1 MNQAYKGTPFEL
13 TDRVVLISGATGL
26 LGKEF
31 ALAVASAGAHLVLG
45 DLKRDSLESL
55 KREIASVY
63 PHTKTWVRVLDVTD
77 ASSCRS
83 TAELCETQ
91 FNRIDAVI
99 HSAAIDPKFEQGSDT
114 TRFSKF
120 TEFPEELWQS
130 SLDVNLTGAFLLAQ
144 ATCKVME
151 KSGKGSII
159 FLGSNYGLV
168 GPDQRIYKKAGQEH
182 QTYKPAIY
190 SVCKAG
196 LLGLT
201 KFLAAYYMN
210 TAIRIN
216 LLTPSGV
223 WNQHD
228 DEFVKNYSSR
238 TILGRMSEKNEYR
251 GAVIFLASDASSYM
265 TGANLVIDGGWTA
278 L

>member
-1 MNQAYKGTPFEL
+1 MNQPYKDTPFDL

-31 ALAVASAGAHLVLG
+31 ALAAASAGAHLVLG
-45 DLKRDSLESL
+45 DLKRDDLESL
-55 KREIASVY
+55 KSEITSVY
-63 PHTKTWVRVLDVTD
+63 PNTKTWIQVLDVTD
-77 ASSCRS
+77 TDSCRS
-83 TAELCETQ
+83 IVQLCEIQ

-99 HSAAIDPKFEQGSDT
+99 HSAAIDPKFERGSDT
-114 TRFSKF
+114 TSFSKF
-120 TEFPEELWQS
+120 TKFPKELWQS
-130 SLDVNLTGAFLLAQ
+130 SLDVNLTGAFLFTQ
-144 ATCKVME
+144 AACEVME

-168 GPDQRIYKKAGQEH
+168 GPDQRIYKKTGQEN
-182 QTYKPAIY
+182 QTYKPAVY

-210 TAIRIN
+210 TAIRVN

-228 DEFVKNYSSR
+228 DEFIKNYSSR

-251 GAVIFLASDASSYM
+251 GAAIFLASDASSYM
-265 TGANLVIDGGWTA
+265 TGANLVMDGGWTA

>member
-1 MNQAYKGTPFEL
+1 MNQAYGGTPFDL
-13 TDRVVLISGATGL
+13 TGRVVLISGATGL

-31 ALAVASAGAHLVLG
+31 ALAVASAGANLVLG
-45 DLKRDSLESL
+45 DLKRDNLESL
-55 KREIASVY
+55 KSEIASIY
-63 PHTKTWVRVLDVTD
+63 PDTKIWIEVLDVTN
-77 ASSCRS
+77 ANSCRS
-83 TAELCETQ
+83 IAEFCETQ
-91 FNRIDAVI
+91 FNRIDVVI

-168 GPDQRIYKKAGQEH
+168 GPDQRIYKKVGQGH
-182 QTYKPAIY
+182 QTYKPAVY

-228 DEFVKNYSSR
+228 DEFAKNYSSR
-238 TILGRMSEKNEYR
+238 TILGRMSQKNEYR
-251 GAVIFLASDASSYM
+251 GAVIFLASDASGYM

>member
-1 MNQAYKGTPFEL
+1 MNQAYKGTPFDL
-13 TDRVVLISGATGL
+13 TGRVVLISGATGL
-26 LGKEF
+26 LGTEF
-31 ALAVASAGAHLVLG
+31 ALAAASAGANLALG
-45 DLKRDSLESL
+45 DLDEGRLESL
-55 KREIASVY
+55 KSEIATLY
-63 PHTKTWVRVLDVTD
+63 PDTQIRAQVLDVTD
-77 ASSCRS
+77 AASCRS
-83 TAELCETQ
+83 ITQSCEDR
-91 FNRIDAVI
+91 FGRIDAVI

-114 TRFSKF
+114 SRFSKF
-120 TEFPEELWQS
+120 TEFPGELWQS

-144 ATCKVME
+144 ATCSVME
-151 KSGKGSII
+151 KTGKGSVV

-168 GPDQRIYKKAGQEH
+168 GPDQRIYKKAGQAE
-182 QTYKPAIY
+182 QTYKPAVY

-210 TAIRIN
+210 TSIRVN
-216 LLTPSGV
+216 MLTPSGV

-228 DEFVKNYSSR
+228 PEFVDHYSSR

-251 GAVIFLASDASSYM
+251 GAILFLASDASSYM

>member
-1 MNQAYKGTPFEL
+1 MNQAYKGTPFDL
-13 TDRVVLISGATGL
+13 ADRVVLISGATGL

-31 ALAVASAGAHLVLG
+31 ALAAASAGAHLVLG
-45 DLKRDSLESL
+45 DLKRNNLESL
-55 KREIASVY
+55 KNEIASMY
-63 PHTKTWVRVLDVTD
+63 PYTKIWVQVLDVTD
-77 ASSCRS
+77 ANSCRS
-83 TAELCETQ
+83 IAELCEIQ
-91 FNRIDAVI
+91 FDRIDAVI
-99 HSAAIDPKFEQGSDT
+99 HSAAIDPKFEQDSDT

-120 TEFPEELWQS
+120 TEFPKELWQL

-159 FLGSNYGLV
+159 FIGSNYGLV

-182 QTYKPAIY
+182 QTYKPAVY

-201 KFLAAYYMN
+201 KFLAAYYRD

-238 TILGRMSEKNEYR
+238 TILGRMSEKSEYQ
-251 GAVIFLASDASSYM
+251 GAIIFLASDASSYM

>member
-1 MNQAYKGTPFEL
+1 MNQAYKGTPFDL

-31 ALAVASAGAHLVLG
+31 ALAAASAGAHLVLG

-83 TAELCETQ
+83 MAELCETQ

>member
-1 MNQAYKGTPFEL
+1 MNQPYKGTPFDL

-31 ALAVASAGAHLVLG
+31 ALAAASAGAHLVLG
-45 DLKRDSLESL
+45 DLKRDDLESL
-55 KREIASVY
+55 KSEIASVY
-63 PHTKTWVRVLDVTD
+63 PNTKTWIQALDVTD
-77 ASSCRS
+77 ADSCRS
-83 TAELCETQ
+83 IVQLCEMR

-99 HSAAIDPKFEQGSDT
+99 HSAAIDPKFERGSDT
-114 TRFSKF
+114 ASFSKF
-120 TEFPEELWQS
+120 TKFPKELWQS
-130 SLDVNLTGAFLLAQ
+130 SLDVNLTGAFLFTQ
-144 ATCKVME
+144 ATCEVME

-168 GPDQRIYKKAGQEH
+168 GPDQRIYKKAGQEN
-182 QTYKPAIY
+182 QTYKPAVY

-210 TAIRIN
+210 TAIRVN

-223 WNQHD
+223 WNRHD
-228 DEFVKNYSSR
+228 DEFIKNYSSR

-251 GAVIFLASDASSYM
+251 GAAIFLVSDASSYM
-265 TGANLVIDGGWTA
+265 TGANLVMDGGWTA

>member
-1 MNQAYKGTPFEL
+1 MSQAYKGTPFDL
-13 TDRVVLISGATGL
+13 AGRAVLISGAAGL
-26 LGKEF
+26 LGTEF
-31 ALAVASAGAHLVLG
+31 ALATASAGAHLVIG
-45 DLKRDSLESL
+45 DLDRDKLESL
-55 KREIASVY
+55 KGEIVSAY
-63 PHTKTWVRVLDVTD
+63 PDSEVLAHVLDVV
-77 ASSCRS
+77 SPESCRS
-83 TAELCETQ
+83 IAEACESR
-91 FNRIDAVI
+91 FGRIDAVI

-114 TRFSKF
+114 SRFSKF
-120 TEFPEELWQS
+120 SEFPVELWRT
-130 SLDVNLTGAFLLAQ
+130 SLEVNLTGAFLLAQ

-151 KSGKGSII
+151 KSGKGSVI
-159 FLGSNYGLV
+159 FIGSNYGLV
-168 GPDQRIYKKAGQEH
+168 GPDQRIYRKAGQEQ
-182 QTYKPAIY
+182 QTYKPAVY

-210 TAIRIN
+210 TSIRVN
-216 LLTPSGV
+216 MLTPSGI

-228 DEFVKNYSSR
+228 EEFAANYSAR

-251 GAVIFLASDASSYM
+251 GAIIFLASDASSYM

>member
-1 MNQAYKGTPFEL
+1 MNQAYKGTPFDL
-13 TDRVVLISGATGL
+13 TGRVVLISGATGL

-31 ALAVASAGAHLVLG
+31 AHATASAGAHLVLG
-45 DLKRDSLESL
+45 DLSSDLLESL
-55 KREIASVY
+55 KSEIASIY
-63 PHTKTWVRVLDVTD
+63 PHTETWVQVLDVTD
-77 ASSCRS
+77 ANSCRS
-83 TAELCETQ
+83 MAELCEIQ

-99 HSAAIDPKFEQGSDT
+99 HSAAIDPKFEKASDT
-114 TRFSKF
+114 NSFSKF
-120 TEFPEELWQS
+120 TEFPKELWQS
-130 SLDVNLTGAFLLAQ
+130 SLDVNLTGAFLLSQ
-144 ATCKVME
+144 AICKVME
-151 KSGKGSII
+151 KTGKGSII

-168 GPDQRIYKKAGQEH
+168 GPDQRIYKKTGKEH
-182 QTYKPAIY
+182 QTYKPAVY

-210 TAIRIN
+210 TSIRVN
-216 LLTPSGV
+216 LLTPSGI
-223 WNQHD
+223 WNHHD

-238 TILGRMSEKNEYR
+238 TTLGRMSKKNEYH

-265 TGANLVIDGGWTA
+265 TGANLIIDGGWTA

>member
-1 MNQAYKGTPFEL
+1 MNQAYKGTPFDL

-83 TAELCETQ
+83 IAAFCETQ

>member
-83 TAELCETQ
+83 IAELCETQ

-151 KSGKGSII
+151 QSGKGSII

-168 GPDQRIYKKAGQEH
+168 GPDQRIYKKAGEEH

-238 TILGRMSEKNEYR
+238 TTLGRMSEKNEYR

>member
-1 MNQAYKGTPFEL
+1 MSQAYKGTPFDL
-13 TDRVVLISGATGL
+13 TGRAVLISGAAGL
-26 LGKEF
+26 LGREF
-31 ALAVASAGAHLVLG
+31 ALAAASAGAHLVLG
-45 DLKRDSLESL
+45 DLNGDKLESL
-55 KREIASVY
+55 KSEITSLY
-63 PHTKTWVRVLDVTD
+63 PDSEVLVHILDVVS
-77 ASSCRS
+77 AESCQS
-83 TAELCETQ
+83 IAEACETR
-91 FNRIDAVI
+91 FNRIDAAI

-114 TRFSKF
+114 SRFSKF
-120 TEFPEELWQS
+120 TEFPIELWQT

-144 ATCKVME
+144 ATCKIME

-168 GPDQRIYKKAGQEH
+168 GPDQRIYRKACQEQ
-182 QTYKPAIY
+182 QTYKPAVY

-210 TAIRIN
+210 TSIRVN
-216 LLTPSGV
+216 MLTPSGI
-223 WNQHD
+223 WNEHD
-228 DEFVKNYSSR
+228 KEFVANYSAR
-238 TILGRMSEKNEYR
+238 TILGRMSEKYEYQ
-251 GAVIFLASDASSYM
+251 GAIIFLASDASSYM

>member
-1 MNQAYKGTPFEL
+1 MSQAYKGTPFDL
-13 TDRVVLISGATGL
+13 AGQVVLISGAGGL
-26 LGKEF
+26 LGREF
-31 ALAVASAGAHLVLG
+31 ALAAASAGAHLALG
-45 DLKRDSLESL
+45 DVNEDKLESL
-55 KREIASVY
+55 KGEITSVY
-63 PHTKTWVRVLDVTD
+63 PDNEVLVHILDVVS
-77 ASSCRS
+77 AESCR
-83 TAELCETQ
+83 AIAKACESR
-91 FNRIDAVI
+91 FGGIDAVV

-114 TRFSKF
+114 SRFSRF
-120 TEFPEELWQS
+120 TEFPVELWQA

-168 GPDQRIYKKAGQEH
+168 GPDQRIYRKAGQEQ
-182 QTYKPAIY
+182 QTYKPAVY
-190 SVCKAG
+190 SVCKSG

-210 TAIRIN
+210 TSIRVN
-216 LLTPSGV
+216 MLTPSGI

-228 DEFVKNYSSR
+228 KEFAANYSAR

-251 GAVIFLASDASSYM
+251 GAIIFLASDASSYM
-265 TGANLVIDGGWTA
+265 TGANLIIDGGWTA

>member
-1 MNQAYKGTPFEL
+1 MNQPYKDTPFDL

-31 ALAVASAGAHLVLG
+31 ALAAASAGAHLVLG
-45 DLKRDSLESL
+45 DLKRDNLESL
-55 KREIASVY
+55 KSEIASVY
-63 PHTKTWVRVLDVTD
+63 PNTKTWIQALDVTD
-77 ASSCRS
+77 TDSCRS
-83 TAELCETQ
+83 IVQLCEIQ
-91 FNRIDAVI
+91 FNRLDAVI
-99 HSAAIDPKFEQGSDT
+99 HE
-114 TRFSKF
+114 
-120 TEFPEELWQS
+120 
-130 SLDVNLTGAFLLAQ
+130 
-144 ATCKVME
+144 VME

-168 GPDQRIYKKAGQEH
+168 GPDQRIYKKAGQEN
-182 QTYKPAIY
+182 QTYKPAVY

-210 TAIRIN
+210 TAIRVN

-228 DEFVKNYSSR
+228 DEFIKNYSSR

-251 GAVIFLASDASSYM
+251 GAAIFLVSDASSYM
-265 TGANLVIDGGWTA
+265 TGANLVMDGGWTA

>member
-83 TAELCETQ
+83 IAELCETQ

-223 WNQHD
+223 WNQHN

>member
-1 MNQAYKGTPFEL
+1 MNQAYKGTPFDL

-31 ALAVASAGAHLVLG
+31 ALAAASAGAHLVLG

-55 KREIASVY
+55 KSEIDSIY
-63 PHTKTWVRVLDVTD
+63 PSIRTCIQVLDVTN
-77 ASSCRS
+77 ANSCQS
-83 TAELCETQ
+83 IADLCESQ
-91 FNRIDAVI
+91 FHRIDAVI

-114 TRFSKF
+114 TLFSKF
-120 TEFPEELWQS
+120 TEFPKELWQS
-130 SLDVNLTGAFLLAQ
+130 SLDVNLTGAFLFAQ

-168 GPDQRIYKKAGQEH
+168 GPDQRIYKKADQAH
-182 QTYKPAIY
+182 QTYKPAVY

-210 TAIRIN
+210 TSIRVN
-216 LLTPSGV
+216 MLTPSGI

-228 DEFVKNYSSR
+228 HEFTTNYSSR

-265 TGANLVIDGGWTA
+265 TGANLIIDGGWTA

>member
-1 MNQAYKGTPFEL
+1 MNQPYKDTPFDL
-13 TDRVVLISGATGL
+13 TDRVVLISGAAGL

-31 ALAVASAGAHLVLG
+31 ALAAASAGAHLVLG
-45 DLKRDSLESL
+45 DLKRDNLESL
-55 KREIASVY
+55 KSEIASVY
-63 PHTKTWVRVLDVTD
+63 PNTKTWIQALDVTD
-77 ASSCRS
+77 TNSCRS
-83 TAELCETQ
+83 IVQLCEIQ
-91 FNRIDAVI
+91 FNRLDAVI
-99 HSAAIDPKFEQGSDT
+99 HSAAIDPKFERGSDT
-114 TRFSKF
+114 TSFSKF
-120 TEFPEELWQS
+120 TKFPKELWQS
-130 SLDVNLTGAFLLAQ
+130 SLDVNLTGAFLFSQ
-144 ATCKVME
+144 AACEVME

-168 GPDQRIYKKAGQEH
+168 GPDQRIYKKAGQEN
-182 QTYKPAIY
+182 QTYKPAVY

-201 KFLAAYYMN
+201 KFLAAYYMD
-210 TAIRIN
+210 TAIRVN

-228 DEFVKNYSSR
+228 DEFIKNYSSR

-251 GAVIFLASDASSYM
+251 GAAIFLASDASSYM
-265 TGANLVIDGGWTA
+265 TGANLVMDGGWTA

>member
-1 MNQAYKGTPFEL
+1 M
-13 TDRVVLISGATGL
+13 
-26 LGKEF
+26 
-31 ALAVASAGAHLVLG
+31 VLG

-83 TAELCETQ
+83 IAELCETQ

-99 HSAAIDPKFEQGSDT
+99 HSAAIDPKFEQGSDPP
-114 TRFSKF
+114 RFSKF

-168 GPDQRIYKKAGQEH
+168 GPDQRIYRKSWPRASNLQTRHLFRVQSGPVGIDEIFSRLLYEH
-182 QTYKPAIY
+182 GHSDKPAHAQW
-190 SVCKAG
+190 SLKS
-196 LLGLT
+196 T
-201 KFLAAYYMN
+201 
-210 TAIRIN
+210 
-216 LLTPSGV
+216 
-223 WNQHD
+223 
-228 DEFVKNYSSR
+228 
-238 TILGRMSEKNEYR
+238 
-251 GAVIFLASDASSYM
+251 
-265 TGANLVIDGGWTA
+265 
-278 L
+278 

>member
-1 MNQAYKGTPFEL
+1 MNQPYKGTPFDL
-13 TDRVVLISGATGL
+13 TDHVVLISGATGL

-31 ALAVASAGAHLVLG
+31 ALAAASAGAHLVLG
-45 DLKRDSLESL
+45 DLKRNNLESL
-55 KREIASVY
+55 KSEIASVY
-63 PHTKTWVRVLDVTD
+63 PNTKTCIQTLDVTD
-77 ASSCRS
+77 TNSCRS
-83 TAELCETQ
+83 IVQLCEIQ
-91 FNRIDAVI
+91 FNRLDAVI
-99 HSAAIDPKFEQGSDT
+99 HSAAIDPKFERGSDT
-114 TRFSKF
+114 TSFSKF
-120 TEFPEELWQS
+120 TKFPKELWQS
-130 SLDVNLTGAFLLAQ
+130 SLDVNLTGAFLFTQ
-144 ATCKVME
+144 AACEVME

-168 GPDQRIYKKAGQEH
+168 GPDQRIYKKSGQEN
-182 QTYKPAIY
+182 QTYKPAVY

-210 TAIRIN
+210 TAIRVN

-228 DEFVKNYSSR
+228 DEFIKNYSSR

-251 GAVIFLASDASSYM
+251 GAAIFLASDASSYM
-265 TGANLVIDGGWTA
+265 TGANLVMDGGWTA

>member
-1 MNQAYKGTPFEL
+1 MNPSYQGTPFDL
-13 TDRVVLISGATGL
+13 AGRAVLISGATGL

-31 ALAVASAGAHLVLG
+31 ALAIASAGANLVLG
-45 DLKRDSLESL
+45 DLDGDRLALLKNEITSSYPDSQIL
-55 KREIASVY
+55 
-63 PHTKTWVRVLDVTD
+63 TQMLDVTHAD
-77 ASSCRS
+77 SCQS
-83 TAELCETQ
+83 IAQLCENH
-91 FNRIDAVI
+91 FGGIDAVV

-120 TEFPEELWQS
+120 TEFPLELWQT
-130 SLDVNLTGAFLLAQ
+130 SLDINLTGAFQLAQ
-144 ATCKVME
+144 ATCRIME
-151 KSGKGSII
+151 KTGKGSIV

-168 GPDQRIYKKAGQEH
+168 GPDQRIYKKAGQEA
-182 QTYKPAIY
+182 QTYKPAVY

-210 TAIRIN
+210 TSIRVN

-223 WNQHD
+223 WNGHD
-228 DEFVKNYSSR
+228 TEFSGNYSAR
-238 TILGRMSEKNEYR
+238 TILGRMSAKNEYH
-251 GAVIFLASDASSYM
+251 GAIIFLVSDASSYM

>member
-1 MNQAYKGTPFEL
+1 MNQAYKDTPFDL

-83 TAELCETQ
+83 IAELCETQ

>member
-1 MNQAYKGTPFEL
+1 MNQAYKGTPFDL

-31 ALAVASAGAHLVLG
+31 ALAAASAGAHLVLG
-45 DLKRDSLESL
+45 DLNREKLESL
-55 KREIASVY
+55 AGEITSLY
-63 PHTKTWVRVLDVTD
+63 PFTKVVVQVLNVIDGN
-77 ASSCRS
+77 SCRS
-83 TAELCETQ
+83 LAELCETQ
-91 FNRIDAVI
+91 FQRIDAVI
-99 HSAAIDPKFEQGSDT
+99 HSAAIDPKFEGFSDT
-114 TRFSKF
+114 TPFSRF
-120 TEFPEELWQS
+120 TEFPLELWQS
-130 SLDVNLTGAFLLAQ
+130 SVDVNLTGAFLLSQ

-151 KSGKGSII
+151 KAGKGSII

-168 GPDQRIYKKAGQEH
+168 GPDQRIYKRPGQEQ
-182 QTYKPAIY
+182 QTYKPAVY

-201 KFLAAYYMN
+201 KFLAAYYRD
-210 TAIRIN
+210 TFIRVN
-216 LLTPSGV
+216 LLTPSGI

-228 DEFVKNYSSR
+228 ENFVQNYSYR
-238 TILGRMSEKNEYR
+238 TILGRMSNKNEYR
-251 GAVIFLASDASSYM
+251 GAIIFLASDASSYM

>member
-1 MNQAYKGTPFEL
+1 MSQAYKGTPFDL

-31 ALAVASAGAHLVLG
+31 ALAAASAGAHLVLG
-45 DLKRDSLESL
+45 DLNRDKLESL
-55 KREIASVY
+55 KSEIASVY
-63 PHTKTWVRVLDVTD
+63 PDSEVMVHILDVMS
-77 ASSCRS
+77 AESCRS
-83 TAELCETQ
+83 IAESCETQ

-114 TRFSKF
+114 SRFSKF
-120 TEFPEELWQS
+120 TEFPTELWQT

-144 ATCKVME
+144 ATCKIME

-168 GPDQRIYKKAGQEH
+168 GPDQRIYRKACQEQ
-182 QTYKPAIY
+182 QTYKPAVY

-201 KFLAAYYMN
+201 KFFAAYYMN
-210 TAIRIN
+210 TSIRVN
-216 LLTPSGV
+216 MLTPSG
-223 WNQHD
+223 
-228 DEFVKNYSSR
+228 YGTSM
-238 TILGRMSEKNEYR
+238 TMSLWRIIRREPS
-251 GAVIFLASDASSYM
+251 LAACRKK
-265 TGANLVIDGGWTA
+265 TNTA
-278 L
+278 EP

>member
-83 TAELCETQ
+83 IAELCETQ

>member
-1 MNQAYKGTPFEL
+1 MSQAYKGTPFDL
-13 TDRVVLISGATGL
+13 AGRVVLISGAGGL
-26 LGKEF
+26 LGREF
-31 ALAVASAGAHLVLG
+31 ALAVASAGARLVLG
-45 DLKRDSLESL
+45 DLDREKLESL
-55 KREIASVY
+55 KDEIVAAY
-63 PHTKTWVRVLDVTD
+63 PDGEVLAHVLDVV
-77 ASSCRS
+77 SPESCRAI
-83 TAELCETQ
+83 AEAGESR
-91 FNRIDAVI
+91 FGRIDAVV

-114 TRFSKF
+114 SRFSSF
-120 TEFPEELWQS
+120 TEFPVELWQT
-130 SLDVNLTGAFLLAQ
+130 SLEVNLTGAFLLAQ

-151 KSGKGSII
+151 KSGKGSVI

-168 GPDQRIYKKAGQEH
+168 GPDQRIYRKAGQEQ
-182 QTYKPAIY
+182 QTYKPAVY

-210 TAIRIN
+210 TSIRVN
-216 LLTPSGV
+216 MLTPSGI

-228 DEFVKNYSSR
+228 KEFAANYSAR

-251 GAVIFLASDASSYM
+251 GAIIFLASDASSYM

>member
-1 MNQAYKGTPFEL
+1 MNQAYSGTPFDL
-13 TDRVVLISGATGL
+13 TGRVVLISGATGL

-31 ALAVASAGAHLVLG
+31 ALAAASAGAYLVLG
-45 DLKRDSLESL
+45 DLNGDNLESL
-55 KREIASVY
+55 KSEIASAY
-63 PHTKTWVRVLDVTD
+63 PDTQTWVQVLDVTN
-77 ASSCRS
+77 AESCRS
-83 TAELCETQ
+83 IAEVCETR
-91 FNRIDAVI
+91 FNRLDAVI

-114 TRFSKF
+114 SRFSRF
-120 TEFPEELWQS
+120 TEFPVELWQA
-130 SLDVNLTGAFLLAQ
+130 SLDVNLTGALLLAQ

-151 KSGKGSII
+151 KTGKGSII

-182 QTYKPAIY
+182 QTYKPAVY

-210 TAIRIN
+210 TSIRIN
-216 LLTPSGV
+216 MLTPSGV

-228 DEFVKNYSSR
+228 DEFVANYSSR

-251 GAVIFLASDASSYM
+251 GAIVFLASDASSYM

>member
-1 MNQAYKGTPFEL
+1 VNQAYKGTPFDL

-31 ALAVASAGAHLVLG
+31 AMAVASAGAHLILG
-45 DLKRDSLESL
+45 DLNRDSLESL

-83 TAELCETQ
+83 IAELCETQ

>member
-1 MNQAYKGTPFEL
+1 MSNAYQGTPFDL
-13 TDRVVLISGATGL
+13 TGRVVLVSGAAGL
-26 LGKEF
+26 LGREF
-31 ALAVASAGAHLVLG
+31 ALAAASAGAHLVLG
-45 DLKRDSLESL
+45 DLNRDKLESL
-55 KREIASVY
+55 KSEITSSYSDSDVLV
-63 PHTKTWVRVLDVTD
+63 HILDVVS
-77 ASSCRS
+77 AESCRS
-83 TAELCETQ
+83 IAEACESR
-91 FNRIDAVI
+91 FNRIDAAI

-114 TRFSKF
+114 SRFSKF
-120 TEFPEELWQS
+120 TEFPAELWQT
-130 SLDVNLTGAFLLAQ
+130 SLEVNLTGAFQLAQ

-168 GPDQRIYKKAGQEH
+168 GPDQRIYRKAGEEQ
-182 QTYKPAIY
+182 QTYKPAVY

-210 TAIRIN
+210 TSIRVN
-216 LLTPSGV
+216 MLTPSGV
-223 WNQHD
+223 WNEHD
-228 DEFVKNYSSR
+228 KEFVANYSAR
-238 TILGRMSEKNEYR
+238 TVLGRMSEKNEYQ
-251 GAVIFLASDASSYM
+251 GAIIFLASDASSYM